1 MRRAKFLSDSRPSGG
16 RRKLRDSDQGSSS
29 LEFITA
35 GLLLLVPLVYLVLV
49 LSAVQG
55 AALAVEGAA
64 RQAARVFVQAPTE
77 AEGFARAQRALAF
90 SLNDY
95 GLGGDRLGGDGLGDA
110 AAGMTITCV
119 PQTTPCLQR
128 LASIT
133 VAVTLYID
141 LPLVP
146 AVLGLDRLAR
156 VPVNATATQH
166 VSRFWSGD

>member
-1 MRRAKFLSDSRPSGG
+1 MQRVKLLSDSGLSDG
-16 RRKLRDSDQGSSS
+16 RRLFRAPDEGSSS

-55 AALAVEGAA
+55 AALAAEGAA

-90 SLNDY
+90 GLDDY
-95 GLGGDRLGGDGLGDA
+95 GLGDA
-110 AAGMTITCV
+110 AVGMTITCV
-119 PQTTPCLQR
+119 PQTTPCLHR
-128 LASIT
+128 LASVT
-133 VAVTLYID
+133 VAITLQVD